1 MGNGRMRIA
10 LPIPIVAGLAAWVCL
25 SLPAAAQQAAVTP
38 NENLV
43 ADGLPPIPASL
54 VEDVRKYSEARTAV
68 LVDWHPVRREV
79 LISTRFADAAQLHAV
94 AMPAGDRRQLTFYP
108 DRINGGW
115 YQPTRG
121 DFLVFSKDVGG
132 NEFYQLYR
140 LDLATGDV
148 TLLTDGKSRNDTPL
162 WNRAGDRL
170 AYVSTRRN
178 GTDTDLYVMD
188 PRDPRTDRL
197 LAQLEGGGWEP
208 LDWSP
213 DGSRMVVM
221 EYISINESYLWL
233 VNATNG
239 QRTLITP
246 KGGGEKVSYGS
257 ARFSGD
263 GKGLYV
269 TSDQGSEFQLLRY
282 ADLGSA
288 QFKPLSGHIPWDVES
303 FEVSHD
309 GAAIAFVTNEGGISK
324 LHLLDTRSAKERP
337 APSLPVGVIGTLLW
351 HHNNRDLGMT
361 MMSARA
367 PADTFSLDVV
377 SGQLTRW
384 TESETG
390 GMNTSTLSEPEL
402 VKWPSTEGAQI
413 SGFLYKPPQRF
424 TGKRPV
430 IVNIH
435 GGPEAQSRPGFIG
448 RNNYFLDELGVA
460 IIYPNVRGSSGFGK
474 TFVKADDGVN
484 RHRSYQDLGAL
495 LDWIKTRPDLDS
507 DRILVTGGSY
517 GGHMTLV
524 AATQYN
530 DRIRASVAVAA
541 ISSLVSNLEHTE
553 SYRRDLRRAE
563 YGDER
568 DPKIR
573 QYMNELSPMAL
584 VQNITKPMFVI
595 HGENDPRVPVSE
607 AHQIV
612 DAARANKVPVW
623 LLLGKNEGHGFARK
637 SNLDFQFYSTIQFV
651 RQYLLSG
658 QR

>member
-1 MGNGRMRIA
+1 MKNGRMRTA
-10 LPIPIVAGLAAWVCL
+10 LAQTLTGLTTWVCL
-25 SLPAAAQQAAVTP
+25 SSAVAAQQAAVAP

-43 ADGLPPIPASL
+43 ADGLPPIPATL

-68 LVDWHPVRREV
+68 LVDWHPVKREV
-79 LISTRFADAAQLHAV
+79 LISTRFADAAQLHTV
-94 AMPAGDRRQLTFYP
+94 AMPAGARRQLTFYS

-121 DFLVFSKDVGG
+121 DFLIFSKDVGG

-140 LDLATGDV
+140 LDLTSGDV
-148 TLLTDGKSRNDTPL
+148 SLLTDGKSRNDSPL
-162 WNRAGDRL
+162 WNRAGDRI
-170 AYVSTRRN
+170 AYTSTRRN
-178 GTDTDLYVMD
+178 GTDTDLYLMD
-188 PRDPRTDRL
+188 PRDPKTDRL

-213 DGSRMVVM
+213 DGSRLIVL

-233 VNATNG
+233 MNSATG
-239 QRTLITP
+239 EKTLITP
-246 KGGGEKVSYGS
+246 KGGREKVSYGS
-257 ARFSGD
+257 ARFSVD
-263 GKGLYV
+263 GNGLYV
-269 TSDQGSEFQLLRY
+269 SSDEGSEFQELRY
-282 ADLGSA
+282 ATLA
-288 QFKPLSGHIPWDVES
+288 APQFKTLTSHIRWDVES
-303 FEVSHD
+303 FEISHD
-309 GAAIAFVTNEGGISK
+309 GATLAFVTNEGGVSR
-324 LHLLDTRSAKERP
+324 LHLLDTRSGKERP
-337 APSLPVGVIGTLLW
+337 APTLPVGVIGTLMW
-351 HHNNRDLGMT
+351 HRNNRDLGMT

-402 VKWPSTEGAQI
+402 VRWPSTEGAEI

-448 RNNYFLDELGVA
+448 RTNYFLNELGVA
-460 IIYPNVRGSSGFGK
+460 MIYPNVRGSSGFGK
-474 TFVKADDGVN
+474 TFVKADDGIN

-541 ISSLVSNLEHTE
+541 ISSVVSNLEHTE

-568 DPKIR
+568 DPKVR

-584 VQNITKPMFVI
+584 VGNITKPMFVI

-637 SNLDFQFYSTIQFV
+637 SNVDFQFYSTIQFV
-651 RQYLLSG
+651 RQYLLGG
-658 QR
+658 Q